1 MTGHASNLSTQ
12 SGYRG
17 RGSALGL
24 GGQPVYLSELQFPQE
39 TFLKDKME
47 SFEKDI

>member
-1 MTGHASNLSTQ
+1 MAGHANTLSTQ

-24 GGQPVYLSELQFPQE
+24 NGQPVYLSELQFQQE
-39 TFLKDKME
+39 TFLKNKME